1 MASCTG
7 SVKIRGEGLW
17 QFRECSKPTF
27 ANVLH
32 IKQKRVFSFPGR
44 SKQARKN
51 QMQWCRI
58 GVSWWDSRSEN
69 VLLWDQPILAQ
80 GPLGLVVCW
89 LRLPKCSY
97 LGEGTIPKVLK
108 FHYPSFCSNCSVWT
122 SSSGTH
128 VWGKERKFGAPVSGL
143 VLAKEGPSVVIF
155 PSMVLCRT
163 LFPGT

>member
-51 QMQWCRI
+51 QVQWCRI

-89 LRLPKCSY
+89 LRLQVSQSAA
-97 LGEGTIPKVLK
+97 T
-108 FHYPSFCSNCSVWT
+108 
-122 SSSGTH
+122 
-128 VWGKERKFGAPVSGL
+128 WGKEQYRRYLSFIIHHFVPIAQCGQAVPVHMCE
-143 VLAKEGPSVVIF
+143 AKNENLEH
-155 PSMVLCRT
+155 LCPA
-163 LFPGT
+163 LS